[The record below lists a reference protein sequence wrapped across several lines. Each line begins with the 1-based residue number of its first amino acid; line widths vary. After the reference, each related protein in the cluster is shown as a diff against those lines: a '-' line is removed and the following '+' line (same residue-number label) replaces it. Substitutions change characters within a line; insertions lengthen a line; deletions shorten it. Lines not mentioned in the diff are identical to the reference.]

1 MYFTNKELYLVKD
14 GQIILTDSCW
24 IGSADTNRLFEQ
36 YKKISENIEEQKI
49 DEGEKVTI
57 NRGDKTFIVHHNN
70 IYCYGEVDFRK
81 GSEDCEEIANFS
93 FLNFLGSKGVVIPSD
108 YDYERHECHSPIRYY
123 RWSETWRP
131 DVLARYAHACL
142 NKPKRIVLFKRV
154 I

>member
-1 MYFTNKELYLVKD
+1 MPIFQNYYVLTSYIDKKHKELVVMTY
-14 GQIILTDSCW
+14 I
-24 IGSADTNRLFEQ
+24 NE
-36 YKKISENIEEQKI
+36 EEEQKI

-108 YDYERHECHSPIRYY
+108 YDYERHECHSPIKYY
-123 RWSETWRP
+123 RWSETWRS

-154 I
+154 V